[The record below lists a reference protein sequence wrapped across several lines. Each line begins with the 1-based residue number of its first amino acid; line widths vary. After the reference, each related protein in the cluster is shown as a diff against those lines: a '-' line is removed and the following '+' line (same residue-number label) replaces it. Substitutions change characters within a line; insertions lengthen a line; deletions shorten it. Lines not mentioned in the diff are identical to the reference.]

1 MAVVTDRSGVFPSP
15 DLRALP
21 GRNGLPVIG
30 QTLDF
35 IRDPLAFAREQHH
48 RYGPVSRG
56 HFLFEP
62 RVFLTSPEGN
72 EAVLTDRGHVLS
84 AYGGWHPILGD
95 LFPRGLML
103 RDGEDHRLH
112 RRLMQPAFRAAA
124 LAGYL
129 DRMNPRIERHLHAW
143 SSSSALRFYPA
154 IKRMT
159 LDIAADVFLG
169 LELQAEIDQ
178 VNRDFTDLV
187 EASTAVLR
195 LSTPWLAYGRGLRA
209 RRHLVAFL
217 AARLP
222 ARRRAP
228 GSDLFSQLA
237 HAEDEQG
244 QRYADDEV
252 IDHLIFLM
260 MAAHDTTTSALTTL
274 AFVLARHPEWQ
285 ARLAAQAGALG
296 GEGLSADRVAGAEQ
310 TEWALREALRLYP
323 PLTSIVRRAT
333 APLTVG
339 GVVIPAGASVA
350 IFPVWTQ
357 RNPDWWQAPDTF
369 DPERFSPARQ
379 EHRRHP
385 FAWAPFGGGAHM
397 CLGLHFA
404 EMQVKAVL
412 HQLLQRFT
420 LTVPQGYHM
429 PYQLAPIA
437 KPRDGL
443 PLRIS
448 PRHPPA
454 PA

>member
-1 MAVVTDRSGVFPSP
+1 MAAVTRPDAALPVP

-21 GRNGLPVIG
+21 GRNGWPIIG
-30 QTLDF
+30 QTFDF
-35 IRDPLAFAREQHH
+35 LRDPLVFARDQHQ
-48 RYGPVSRG
+48 RFGPVSRG

-62 RVFLTSPEGN
+62 RVFLTSADGN

-84 AYGGWHPILGD
+84 AHGGWHPILGD

-112 RRLMQPAFRAAA
+112 RRLMQPAFRSAA

-129 DRMNPRIERHLHAW
+129 ERMNPRIARHLDRWGAQPQ
-143 SSSSALRFYPA
+143 LRFYPA
-154 IKRMT
+154 IKRLT
-159 LDIAADVFLG
+159 LDIAAEVFLG

-195 LSTPWLAYGRGLRA
+195 WSSPLCLYGRGLRA
-209 RRHLVAFL
+209 RRNLVAFL
-217 AARLP
+217 AERLP

-228 GSDLFSQLA
+228 GADLFSQLA
-237 HAEDEQG
+237 QAEDEHG

-274 AFVLARHPEWQ
+274 AFVLARHPDWQ
-285 ARLAAQAGALG
+285 ARLRGQAEQLG
-296 GEGLSADRVAGAEQ
+296 GVELAADKVADAEQ
-310 TEWALREALRLYP
+310 SEWALREALRLYP
-323 PLTSIVRRAT
+323 PLTSIVRRAVK
-333 APLTVG
+333 PLVFQ
-339 GVVIPAGASVA
+339 GVEIPAGASVA
-350 IFPVWTQ
+350 VFPVWTQ
-357 RNPDWWQAPDTF
+357 RDPQWWTDPDRF

-412 HQLLQRFT
+412 HQLLQRFQ
-420 LTVPQGYHM
+420 LAVPPGYTM

-443 PLRIS
+443 PLQLQ
-448 PRHPPA
+448 PHHPLSA
-454 PA
+454 A